1 MRIIIF
7 ILLGLIIACSLPQ
20 TVGAEKLVIADFA
33 KSGLSDW
40 ESKVFSEKTSYEPV
54 KANEKTVL
62 SATSRNSA
70 SAIARKIRVDLKK
83 YPYLNWSWKIRNR
96 LDTKDEKIK
105 SGDDYAARIYV
116 VVNGGF
122 LPGKTK
128 AVNYVWTN
136 QAAKESI
143 WPNAFAGKNV
153 IMLALRNKADKTDK
167 WYSEKRNV
175 YDDLQKLFGSDIQF
189 IDAVALMTDTDNSH
203 GRANSYYGN
212 IYFPSD

>member
-1 MRIIIF
+1 MRMKIII
-7 ILLGLIIACSLPQ
+7 ILGLIFGCGALQ
-20 TVGAEKLVIADFA
+20 TARAEKLVIADFA
-33 KSGLSDW
+33 EYGLSGW
-40 ESKVFSEKTSYEPV
+40 NSKVFSEKTSYKLV
-54 KANEKTVL
+54 KANKKTVL

-83 YPYLNWSWKIRNR
+83 YPYLNWSWKIKNQ
-96 LDTKDEKIK
+96 LNTKNEKIK

-122 LPGKTK
+122 LPWKTK
-128 AVNYVWTN
+128 AVNYVWAN
-136 QAAKESI
+136 QAAKGST

-153 IMLALRNKADKTDK
+153 VMLALRNKADKTDK

-175 YDDLQKLFGSDIQF
+175 YDDLQKLFGNDIQF

-212 IYFPSD
+212 IYFSSD